1 MIKSLIGFC
10 HLRQVKMKQFIKR
23 LFCIHDYQTDD
34 EWHYCHS
41 RIYVLHTCCKCGKHI
56 EVNIFD
62 RFDTR

>member
-1 MIKSLIGFC
+1 
-10 HLRQVKMKQFIKR
+10 MKQFIKR